1 MIRNNDNN
9 HLISVLN
16 SLIKSYNKAT
26 IYGELNVSNINILN
40 IIYNILTNFKDS
52 LTFEESNYL
61 SLLYNQIYYT
71 SEDICK
77 VNVTHDSLISS
88 NQYFIQNSSS
98 ETITQPSYKY
108 IEYWQEDSITNTI
121 TEIIPEINNRV
132 KQNDTYENFSN
143 GKTITYSNI
152 GRICF
157 LLNQETS
164 TNYSIIGE
172 LNSDVTSLFQL
183 QYIPE
188 LNAVLIVSDNIY
200 SHGDIYIKIIKN

>member
-26 IYGELNVSNINILN
+26 IYGELNISNINILN